1 MNKTKRTFIVSSIV
15 MMLVLVVAIVSA
27 TAAWFSNY
35 NNSEG
40 NFTINSSTV
49 KESASIGLDESV
61 EGYGNFIWPAVA
73 TKGYSAGNVFPCGQS
88 LRSESATVENAT
100 TKGID
105 KTAKCAVFYFPMVC
119 VGAVDEWEV
128 DGQKQS
134 DGRKSVVVSVESA
147 KLAKVGENDEETVID
162 SSKDYIDCF
171 NIEMS
176 LVNVVD
182 ETVDGKT
189 KKVPKDTVV
198 SHNPSEFANDTTGE
212 WVYYYQPTATDD
224 VAKDVSNN
232 LFMLVVPGE
241 VYYIKAVVYF
251 NTVDEECDSALL
263 YATKISQVVQF
274 TFRIQNVALSD
285 VDIRNGKIDFDW
297 KLPN

>member
-15 MMLVLVVAIVSA
+15 MMLVLVIAIVSA

-35 NNSEG
+35 NKSEG
-40 NFTINSSTV
+40 DFTIDSSTV
-49 KESASIGLDESV
+49 KESASIGLDQEV
-61 EGYGNFIWPAVA
+61 ADYGGSIWPAVA
-73 TKGYSAGNVFPCGQS
+73 TKGYSTGNAFPYGQS
-88 LRSESATVENAT
+88 LRSKSAKVEDAT
-100 TKGID
+100 TEGID
-105 KTAKCAVFYFPMVC
+105 KTAKCAVFYFPMAC
-119 VGAVDEWEV
+119 VGAVDEWVV
-128 DGQKQS
+128 DGKKQS

-147 KLAKVGENDEETVID
+147 KLAKVGAETAID
-162 SSKDYIDCF
+162 GSKNYIDCF

-176 LVNVVD
+176 LVNVVE
-182 ETVDGKT
+182 ETIDGKT
-189 KKVPKDTVV
+189 KKVYQSAVE
-198 SHNPSEFANDTTGE
+198 SHEPSEFSNDKTGE
-212 WVYYYQPTATDD
+212 WVYYYQPTDTDNG
-224 VAKDVSNN
+224 AKDVSNN

-251 NTVDEECDSALL
+251 NTVDEECDVDLL

-285 VDIRNGKIDFDW
+285 VDIRNDEIDFDW